1 MTNTTDEER
10 NAEACLQRTILL
22 DIPARL
28 QWENGNGYC
37 GETAIQAF
45 GKYAIIYSNTKG
57 FLKYN
62 KMIE

>member
-1 MTNTTDEER
+1 MTNTTDEET

-45 GKYAIIYSNTKG
+45 GMYMIIYSNIKG
-57 FLKYN
+57 FLNYG
-62 KMIE
+62 KMIK